1 MLKPAEKMPL
11 GFIFIPVMMLL
22 LSFTIL
28 TNFNLIGY
36 HYNLDENASFI
47 TIEEG
52 FFNKEIY
59 NVQINEDNTIQI
71 LQEVMLPVNSA
82 ERIWQSD
89 LIIISLFIG
98 LFAYIFQSAARQR
111 KNFKWFVLVYAVSL
125 IIFIAWNISVHSEIL
140 EKIGDFNKRGL

>member
-1 MLKPAEKMPL
+1 MLKPVEKMPM
-11 GFIFIPVMMLL
+11 GFIFIPVMM

-36 HYNLDENASFI
+36 HYNLDESASFI

-52 FFNKEIY
+52 FFNKEKY
-59 NVQINEDNTIQI
+59 NIQINDDNTIQI
-71 LQEVMLPVNSA
+71 LQEVMIPVNSA

-111 KNFKWFVLVYAVSL
+111 KTFKWFVLVYVATSVDYP
-125 IIFIAWNISVHSEIL
+125 FIYI
-140 EKIGDFNKRGL
+140 R

>member
-1 MLKPAEKMPL
+1 MLKPVEKMPI

-36 HYNLDENASFI
+36 HYNLDESASFI

-52 FFNKEIY
+52 FFNKEKY
-59 NVQINEDNTIQI
+59 NIQINDDNTLQI
-71 LQEVMLPVNSA
+71 LQEVMIPVNSA

-111 KNFKWFVLVYAVSL
+111 KTFKWFVLVYVVSL
-125 IIFIAWNISVHSEIL
+125 IVFITWNISVHSEIL
-140 EKIGDFNKRGL
+140 ENIGEFNKRGL

>member
-1 MLKPAEKMPL
+1 MLEPFEKMPL

-22 LSFTIL
+22 LAFTIL

-36 HYNLDENASFI
+36 HYNLDESASFI

-52 FFNKEIY
+52 FFNKEKY
-59 NVQINEDNTIQI
+59 NIQINDDNTIQI
-71 LQEVMLPVNSA
+71 LQEVMIPVNSA

-111 KNFKWFVLVYAVSL
+111 KTFKWFVQLYVGMSFCYP
-125 IIFIAWNISVHSEIL
+125 FIY
-140 EKIGDFNKRGL
+140 KI

>member
-1 MLKPAEKMPL
+1 MLKPVEKMPL

-36 HYNLDENASFI
+36 HYNLDESASFI

-52 FFNKEIY
+52 FFNKEKY
-59 NVQINEDNTIQI
+59 NIQINDDNTIQI
-71 LQEVMLPVNSA
+71 LQEVMIPVNSA

-111 KNFKWFVLVYAVSL
+111 KTFKWFVLVYVATSVDYP
-125 IIFIAWNISVHSEIL
+125 FIYI
-140 EKIGDFNKRGL
+140 R

>member
-1 MLKPAEKMPL
+1 MLKPVEKLPL

-36 HYNLDENASFI
+36 HYNLNESASFI

-52 FFNKEIY
+52 FFNKEKY
-59 NVQINEDNTIQI
+59 NIQINDDNTLQI
-71 LQEVMLPVNSA
+71 LQEVMIPVNSA

-111 KNFKWFVLVYAVSL
+111 KTFKWFIQLYVGMSFCYP
-125 IIFIAWNISVHSEIL
+125 FIH
-140 EKIGDFNKRGL
+140 KI

>member
-1 MLKPAEKMPL
+1 MLKPVEKLPL

-36 HYNLDENASFI
+36 HYNLDESASFI

-52 FFNKEIY
+52 FFNKEKY
-59 NVQINEDNTIQI
+59 NIQINDDNTLQI
-71 LQEVMLPVNSA
+71 LQEVMIPVNSA

-111 KNFKWFVLVYAVSL
+111 KTFKWFVLVYVVSL
-125 IIFIAWNISVHSEIL
+125 IVFITWNISVHSEIL
-140 EKIGDFNKRGL
+140 ENIGEFNKRGL